1 MNDVTFIG
9 TPKFSNSL
17 QYFFWSQLLFENFV
31 CSNYEYLLTTLSGN
45 SQIIEQCSLRVE
57 TTFISPS
64 NSLGFESQ
72 LLSRTEDFL
81 IRSSV

>member
-1 MNDVTFIG
+1 MNDLTFIG

-31 CSNYEYLLTTLSGN
+31 CSNYEFLLTTLSGN
-45 SQIIEQCSLRVE
+45 SQIMEQWSLRGE
-57 TTFISPS
+57 TTFINLS

-72 LLSRTEDFL
+72 LLSRTEDFFL
-81 IRSSV
+81 NS